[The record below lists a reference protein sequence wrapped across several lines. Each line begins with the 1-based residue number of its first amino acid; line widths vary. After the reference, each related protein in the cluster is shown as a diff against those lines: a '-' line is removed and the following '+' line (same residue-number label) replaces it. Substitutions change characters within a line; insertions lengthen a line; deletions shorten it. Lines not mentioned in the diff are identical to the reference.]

1 MKQVYNLAGLM
12 RKLKV
17 DSFSELQ
24 ERGYDVRSYLE
35 RRKQELYDVQS
46 YLERRKQ
53 ELTDELEAIIY
64 GLQELDERDKEIAR
78 SQTQSELNEE
88 FDNPYGGS
96 TVYPYTRA
104 SSDDDDEDTPFSS
117 PHASNT
123 PPAMTTMRTL
133 LLARHTPPAMTT
145 MRTLLLARHKSPVG
159 NMISIIMLLPVCQA
173 ILALTHA
180 ASIVILIIS
189 ILGLKA

>member
-117 PHASNT
+117 PHASSDDDDEDT
-123 PPAMTTMRTL
+123 PFS
-133 LLARHTPPAMTT
+133 
-145 MRTLLLARHKSPVG
+145 SPQVSSRKYDF
-159 NMISIIMLLPVCQA
+159 NN
-173 ILALTHA
+173 HA
-180 ASIVILIIS
+180 AT
-189 ILGLKA
+189 GLPSNFGFNPRGIYSNPDYIYIGT

>member
-117 PHASNT
+117 PHASSDDDDEDT
-123 PPAMTTMRTL
+123 PFSSPHASSDDDDED
-133 LLARHTPPAMTT
+133 TPFS
-145 MRTLLLARHKSPVG
+145 SPQVSSRKYDF
-159 NMISIIMLLPVCQA
+159 NN
-173 ILALTHA
+173 HA
-180 ASIVILIIS
+180 AT
-189 ILGLKA
+189 GLPSNFGFNPRGIYSNPDYIYIGT